1 MSRAV
6 DPTKRETT
14 DRPPSSSGAE
24 LLERYD
30 DAAAASAATVI
41 SRYSTSFGAA
51 ARLLDAPSRRGIRS
65 IYALVRVA
73 DELVDGTAAAA
84 GLGADEILTALDAL
98 EAETELAIRRGFSTN
113 LVVHAFATTA
123 TAVGIDVGLTRPFF
137 ASMRRDLDP
146 SPIRA
151 DEVGPYIHGSAEV
164 VGLMCLAVFLAVEA
178 SGRAR
183 PDDQGVAAGPTAQA
197 DLERRRRLELGATHL
212 GAAFQKINFL
222 RDLETDW
229 RTLGRNYFPWCDPEA
244 FTEADKVRI
253 LDDID
258 RDLDLAGRSIPELPR
273 RARGAVLSAHGLF
286 AGLAARCRATPAERL
301 MTTRIRVPDATKLA
315 IVARSMLASG
325 GRR

>member
-1 MSRAV
+1 MSR
-6 DPTKRETT
+6 TT
-14 DRPPSSSGAE
+14 RTPARSA

-30 DAAAASAATVI
+30 DAAAASAAKVI

-51 ARLLDAPSRRGIRS
+51 ARLLDAPTRRGIRS

-73 DELVDGTAAAA
+73 DELVDGTAEDA
-84 GLGADEILTALDAL
+84 GLSRAELHALLDEL
-98 EAETELAIRRGFSTN
+98 EAETETAMARGFSTN
-113 LVVHAFATTA
+113 LVVHAFADTA
-123 TAVGIDVGLTRPFF
+123 AASGIDETLTRPFF

-164 VGLMCLAVFLAVEA
+164 VGLMCLAVFLAEEAAASRSGSAPGSAPAGA
-178 SGRAR
+178 SGPAAAAATDAAR
-183 PDDQGVAAGPTAQA
+183 R
-197 DLERRRRLELGATHL
+197 ERLEVGATHL

-244 FTEADKVRI
+244 FTESDKARI

-258 RDLDLAGRSIPELPR
+258 HDLDLAGRSIPELPR
-273 RARGAVLSAHGLF
+273 RARGAVLAAHGLF
-286 AGLAARCRATPAERL
+286 AGLAARCRATPADRL
-301 MTTRIRVPDATKLA
+301 MSTRIRVPDAAKLA
-315 IVARSMLASG
+315 IVARSMIAAAGQG
-325 GRR
+325 GGAR

>member
-1 MSRAV
+1 M
-6 DPTKRETT
+6 
-14 DRPPSSSGAE
+14 PSAAEQTAARSE
-24 LLERYD
+24 LLARYD
-30 DAAAASAATVI
+30 DAAVASAATVI

-51 ARLLDAPSRRGIRS
+51 ARLLDAPARRGIRS

-84 GLGADEILTALDAL
+84 GLAPVELRRVLDEL
-98 EAETELAIRRGFSTN
+98 EAETEVAMTRGFSTN

-123 TAVGIDVGLTRPFF
+123 VAVGIGPSLTRPFF

-146 SPIRA
+146 SPIRD

-164 VGLMCLAVFLAVEA
+164 VGLMCLAVFLACEEA
-178 SGRAR
+178 ADPTMA
-183 PDDQGVAAGPTAQA
+183 PDA
-197 DLERRRRLELGATHL
+197 ERRQRLEHGAVHL

-229 RTLGRNYFPWCDPEA
+229 RTLGRNYFPWCDPDA
-244 FTEADKVRI
+244 FTEADKIRI

-258 RDLDLAGRSIPELPR
+258 DDLAIAGRSIPELPR

-286 AGLAARCRATPAERL
+286 AGLAARCRATPAAEL
-301 MTTRIRVPDATKLA
+301 MSTRIRVPDAAKLA
-315 IVARSMLASG
+315 IVARSMIAAAG
-325 GRR
+325 GSR

>member
-1 MSRAV
+1 MSRATGPV
-6 DPTKRETT
+6 QGAAARTT
-14 DRPPSSSGAE
+14 AGSE
-24 LLERYD
+24 LLARYD
-30 DAAAASAATVI
+30 DAAVASAATVI

-51 ARLLDAPSRRGIRS
+51 ARLLDAPARRGIRS

-73 DELVDGTAAAA
+73 DELVDGTAEAA
-84 GLGADEILTALDAL
+84 GLAPTELRRVLDEL
-98 EAETELAIRRGFSTN
+98 EAETEVAMMRGFSTN

-123 TAVGIDVGLTRPFF
+123 IAVGIDRRLTRPFF

-151 DEVGPYIHGSAEV
+151 EEVGPYIHGSAEV
-164 VGLMCLAVFLAVEA
+164 VGLMCLDVFLACEA
-178 SGRAR
+178 AADPTLV
-183 PDDQGVAAGPTAQA
+183 PDPD
-197 DLERRRRLELGATHL
+197 RRRRLEHGAIHL

-244 FTEADKVRI
+244 FTDADKTRI

-258 RDLDLAGRSIPELPR
+258 EDLAIAGRSIPELPR

-286 AGLAARCRATPAERL
+286 AGLAARCRATPAEQL
-301 MTTRIRVPDATKLA
+301 MTTRIRVPDAAKLA
-315 IVARSMLASG
+315 IVARSMLAAAG
-325 GRR
+325 GHR